1 MIDSILA
8 FLAGG
13 GYMAILGIA
22 VIALLLWL
30 LTRPLKLAV
39 KILLHVVSGWILLF
53 VLNFVFGFF
62 GFGII
67 GRLSVIGRFGAT
79 GQRQFAGTMDRD
91 KYICGFVGI
100 AFYVDIHR
108 RGDS

>member
-1 MIDSILA
+1 MLDSIMA

-13 GYMAILGIA
+13 GYVAILGIA

-53 VLNFVFGFF
+53 VLNFVFEFF
-62 GFGII
+62 GFGIPI
-67 GRLSVIGRFGAT
+67 TVVTALIAGAFGIPGVLAIVLYMILS
-79 GQRQFAGTMDRD
+79 
-91 KYICGFVGI
+91 
-100 AFYVDIHR
+100 
-108 RGDS
+108 